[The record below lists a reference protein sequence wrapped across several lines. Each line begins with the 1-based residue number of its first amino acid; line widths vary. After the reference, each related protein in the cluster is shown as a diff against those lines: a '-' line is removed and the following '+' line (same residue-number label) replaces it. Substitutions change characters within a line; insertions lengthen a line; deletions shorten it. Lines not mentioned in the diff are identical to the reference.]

1 MNAVDLD
8 DVNKEQVKV
17 LALQQ
22 YIVWLQDVLEKSVS
36 AEDNFLDIGGH
47 SMIAIALNERV
58 RNEFNLTLS
67 MERLYNSTLSE
78 TFYSTK

>member
-8 DVNKEQVKV
+8 DVNKEQIKV

-22 YIVWLQDVLEKSVS
+22 YIAWIQEILERPISE
-36 AEDNFLDIGGH
+36 EDNFLDIGGY

-78 TFYSTK
+78 AFYSIK

>member
-8 DVNKEQVKV
+8 HVNKEQVKV

-22 YIVWLQDVLEKSVS
+22 YIAWLQAVLEKPVSV
-36 AEDNFLDIGGH
+36 EDNFLDIGGH
-47 SMIAIALNERV
+47 SMIAIGLNERV

-67 MERLYNSTLSE
+67 MERLYNSTLKE
-78 TFYSTK
+78 TFYSIK

>member
-1 MNAVDLD
+1 MNAVNLD
-8 DVNKEQVKV
+8 VIYKEKVKA

-22 YIVWLQDVLEKSVS
+22 YIEWLQDILEKPVS
-36 AEDNFLDIGGH
+36 TEDNFLDIGGH

-67 MERLYNSTLSE
+67 MERLYNSTLRE
-78 TFYSTK
+78 TFYSIK